1 MRGRREGVLVCCI
14 ILKSTSMVEVV
25 QTRDYRAVGYKIEM
39 VRRSSDVANTSLSVS
54 DIKDVNETIMKAI

>member
-1 MRGRREGVLVCCI
+1 
-14 ILKSTSMVEVV
+14 MVEVV
-25 QTRDYRAVGYKIEM
+25 QTRDYRAVGYEIEM